1 MRRRSF
7 ALAEVILVLV
17 LGVSSFEFGVV
28 ATRLAEPAAARSLIV
43 SSVHRPA
50 APAAVAMPGVR
61 NAVHACE
68 PARQAACADLGP
80 DTNPPGRR
88 HAGEALPSGRF
99 AVWSTVY
106 EPQDALIELI
116 HSASAA
122 RGRPIALLYIEQDW
136 AELVATGSGSLER
149 SARPRELAEASGA

>member
-1 MRRRSF
+1 M
-7 ALAEVILVLV
+7 
-17 LGVSSFEFGVV
+17 
-28 ATRLAEPAAARSLIV
+28 
-43 SSVHRPA
+43 
-50 APAAVAMPGVR
+50 
-61 NAVHACE
+61 
-68 PARQAACADLGP
+68 
-80 DTNPPGRR
+80 
-88 HAGEALPSGRF
+88 
-99 AVWSTVY
+99 Y